1 MSSTSCRPRR
11 NKADGQVNPQIG
23 GNLSTAEEADQPPV
37 CLRCRLVV
45 RGAQSGRQD
54 VISDRPR
61 NAGPGSTPRAAPRP
75 GRPPRALYGPPS
87 RRTTGEPYG
96 PTSGSLDAAP
106 RRPATPRAEPSR
118 RHGPRVQLE
127 AGQGREM
134 GPVDGAL
141 RSGRRPR
148 AGERETRPRARSTAR
163 GTRPGPPDPPG
174 PALAAATAPPPQ
186 PPTRQDDRR
195 APPRRRKAGAIRRRG
210 GRTARG
216 SLDNQTG
223 RDPASPPT
231 ATTRHTH
238 SRTATG
244 KTGTS

>member
-1 MSSTSCRPRR
+1 M
-11 NKADGQVNPQIG
+11 NPQIG

-96 PTSGSLDAAP
+96 PTSGSLDELP
-106 RRPATPRAEPSR
+106 PASHSTSRAEPSSR
-118 RHGPRVQLE
+118 STRPARGGPGPRD
-127 AGQGREM
+127 GSGR
-134 GPVDGAL
+134 GAL

-148 AGERETRPRARSTAR
+148 AGERETRPRARSQLGELDPDRLTLLDRPWPPRRRRHRSRRRGKMTGAHRPGVEKPERSGGAAAVLHGGASTTKQGEIRRHRPRRQPGILTREPLQVRQVRPERAPRTAR
-163 GTRPGPPDPPG
+163 GTKVSAEP
-174 PALAAATAPPPQ
+174 
-186 PPTRQDDRR
+186 
-195 APPRRRKAGAIRRRG
+195 
-210 GRTARG
+210 
-216 SLDNQTG
+216 
-223 RDPASPPT
+223 
-231 ATTRHTH
+231 
-238 SRTATG
+238 
-244 KTGTS
+244 